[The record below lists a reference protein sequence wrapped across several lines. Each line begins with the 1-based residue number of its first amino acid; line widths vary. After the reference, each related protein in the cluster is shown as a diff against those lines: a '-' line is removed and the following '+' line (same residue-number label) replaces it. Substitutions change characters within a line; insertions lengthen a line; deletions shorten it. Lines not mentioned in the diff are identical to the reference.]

1 MRRGV
6 EWRKIGWGKV
16 PNMNPVNNTRRELNE
31 VLKNKKCNEFC
42 GMKREFDKIKEE
54 ALAREGKRLKRDLD
68 GILGELEA
76 GGNDVASNVMFYET
90 IIVL

>member
-1 MRRGV
+1 MVILGRLDY
-6 EWRKIGWGKV
+6 EK
-16 PNMNPVNNTRRELNE
+16 L
-31 VLKNKKCNEFC
+31 L
-42 GMKREFDKIKEE
+42 